1 MPYTRKQSIFRL
13 LSLLFQYYKEI
24 FHKIFLASESELHPL
39 LFKTLT
45 DQYFLF
51 KLPLE
56 EHYIYCVCLYIGW
69 KRGSCKYLGLR
80 VFIFTL
86 TFLCPII

>member
-1 MPYTRKQSIFRL
+1 MPYTRKQSIFKL

-24 FHKIFLASESELHPL
+24 FHKIFLACESELHLL

-45 DQYFLF
+45 DQYFLS

-56 EHYIYCVCLYIGW
+56 EHIVCAYI
-69 KRGSCKYLGLR
+69 
-80 VFIFTL
+80 
-86 TFLCPII
+86 